1 MSIPDMSLQWFVRSL
16 AVSAAVIV
24 MASTPILAQ
33 APPESEAALKQM
45 LGAIQTNLYDEFV
58 AQAESRFKTGFT
70 RQMFESVGKQ
80 LAPRL
85 KNGCSSTY
93 LGKLNQGGYVVYVW
107 KLEFNDGNDDFL
119 VTLFIKE
126 GKVGGFFAR

>member
-1 MSIPDMSLQWFVRSL
+1 MPISYLPLKWFVWSLSVSALAL
-16 AVSAAVIV
+16 AV
-24 MASTPILAQ
+24 TPGPRLAEL
-33 APPESEAALKQM
+33 PSESESALKQM
-45 LGAIQTNLYDEFV
+45 LGAIQASEYDEFV
-58 AQAESRFKTGFT
+58 AQAESRFKAGFT

-85 KNGCSSTY
+85 KNGYSSSY
-93 LGKLNQGGYVVYVW
+93 LGKLNQGGYAVYVW
-107 KLEFNDGNDDFL
+107 KLEFKDGNDDFL